1 MKPFLFAFL
10 GFLLSGLLLLGLS
23 FFLPWSG
30 IDWGALSLK
39 PARTVTVVG
48 EAKSKLKSEIASF
61 SAGVNAINDDKEKAV
76 TEVNSKVNAII
87 ESVKSFGIKSADVK
101 TQNLN
106 IYQNQ
111 ESYYED
117 NRQKQRPGQ
126 WSVSNS
132 VEIKLHD
139 VDRAQALADLLAKSG
154 ANNVY
159 GPNFALDEDSTASD
173 ALFTDA
179 VENAKT
185 KAANVARAAGR
196 KLGAILSVTEGVSA
210 TGPITLLRME
220 GGGGGGGG
228 GGGLEP
234 GTGTI
239 SKSVTVIFEL
249 R

>member
-1 MKPFLFAFL
+1 MKPFLFSFL
-10 GFLLSGLLLLGLS
+10 GFLLAALILAGLS

-30 IDWGALSLK
+30 VDWGSFALK

-61 SAGVNAINDDKEKAV
+61 SAGVNAINDSKEKAV
-76 TEVNSKVNAII
+76 AEVNSKVNAII
-87 ESVKSFGIKSADVK
+87 ESVKSFGIKSEDIK

-111 ESYYED
+111 ETYYEEG
-117 NRQKQRPGQ
+117 RQKQRPGQ

-132 VEIKLHD
+132 VEIKLRD
-139 VDRAQALADLLAKSG
+139 VDRASALADLLAKSG

-159 GPNFALDEDSTASD
+159 GPNFALDEDSTAAD
-173 ALFTDA
+173 ALFTEA
-179 VENAKT
+179 VDNART
-185 KAANVARAAGR
+185 KAANVAKAAGK
-196 KLGAILSVTEGVSA
+196 KLGNILSVTEGVSA

-220 GGGGGGGG
+220 GGGGGGGA
-228 GGGLEP
+228 GLEP
-234 GTGTI
+234 GTGTV

>member
-10 GFLLSGLLLLGLS
+10 GFLLAALLFVAGS

-30 IDWGALSLK
+30 VDWGSFSLK

-48 EAKSKLKSEIASF
+48 EAKAKLKSEVASF
-61 SAGVNAINDDKEKAV
+61 SAGVNSINDSKEKAV
-76 TEVNSKVNAII
+76 SEVNDKVAAII
-87 ESVKSFGIKSADVK
+87 ESVKSFGIKSADIK

-159 GPNFALDEDSTASD
+159 GPNFALDEDTTAAD
-173 ALFTDA
+173 ALFTEA
-179 VENAKT
+179 VENARV
-185 KAANVARAAGR
+185 KAANVAKAAGR
-196 KLGAILSVTEGVSA
+196 KLGPILSVTEGISA

-234 GTGTI
+234 GTGTV